1 MKLSILFP
9 RFRCLT
15 PRATKNFSGKY
26 TSSNFNT
33 NVLRKP
39 DFLVKNCFF
48 KEMGPLIFLSR
59 VEFSRETVSDLFY
72 LLKID
77 DLTFLRFY
85 FLLNVEER
93 RFIMLDLQK
102 NI

>member
-26 TSSNFNT
+26 TRSNFNT

-39 DFLVKNCFF
+39 GFLVKNCFF

-59 VEFSRETVSDLFY
+59 VKFSRETVSDPFY

-77 DLTFLRFY
+77 DLTFLKVLF
-85 FLLNVEER
+85 FV
-93 RFIMLDLQK
+93 K
-102 NI
+102 C